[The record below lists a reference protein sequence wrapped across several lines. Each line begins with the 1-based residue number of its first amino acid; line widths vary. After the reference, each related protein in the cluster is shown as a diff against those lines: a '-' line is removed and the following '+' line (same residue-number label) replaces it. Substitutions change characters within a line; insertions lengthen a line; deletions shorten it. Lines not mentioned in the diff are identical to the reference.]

1 MLINNLNPLD
11 VRSDKGALWENFL
24 IAERIK
30 YQHYHLRNTQN
41 YFWRNIQK
49 QKIDF
54 VESKDGTIT
63 RYEFKW
69 KGKGKK
75 LPPAFLK
82 GYEAQGH
89 VIDRENFRSFVMP

>member
-1 MLINNLNPLD
+1 
-11 VRSDKGALWENFL
+11 
-24 IAERIK
+24 
-30 YQHYHLRNTQN
+30 LRNTQN
-41 YFWRNIQK
+41 FFWRNIQK
-49 QKIDF
+49 QEIDF

-63 RYEFKW
+63 AYEFKW

-75 LPPAFLK
+75 LPLAFLK